1 MGNERSTTESNRQ
14 ITGTGLDVRATAP
27 TINSPIITG
36 VPVFPSGGIAS
47 NIKFCTTE
55 FDAVTGTTGATLT
68 NIIGLT
74 GFSLTAAGVYA
85 FEINL
90 GTVGTTNSG
99 VKIGFALTTATL
111 TSIEYD
117 STGFGAAAVV
127 ASRGTTAT
135 SGTAVFGSTT
145 AILVVRITGQLVVNA
160 AGTIAIQA
168 AQNAAHADTTS
179 VFVGSWARF
188 TRVS

>member
-1 MGNERSTTESNRQ
+1 MELFQ
-14 ITGTGLDVRATAP
+14 GLGPPSLTVNGPALYLDTLTSVLYKATARGS
-27 TINSPIITG
+27 TWTT
-36 VPVFPSGGIAS
+36 VTS
-47 NIKFCTTE
+47 NNLKRCTTQ

-68 NIIGLT
+68 DIVGLT
-74 GFSLTAAGVYA
+74 GFVLDAAGIYA

-99 VKIGFALTTATL
+99 VKIGLGFTTLTA
-111 TSIEYD
+111 TSIEYQAI
-117 STGFGAAAVV
+117 GCAAAAVV
-127 ASRGTTAT
+127 CSRGTTAT
-135 SGTAVFGSTT
+135 TGMTLFGSTT
-145 AILVVRITGQLVVNA
+145 ATLAVRITGSIVVNA

-188 TRVS
+188 AKIS